1 MKIEILAFG
10 IAKDIVKGRSLSLD
24 LPSGTNVGGLKA
36 ELCGRFPNFE
46 KLKSMAIAVN
56 EEYQTDDFSLSEK
69 DEVVI
74 IPPVSGG

>member
-10 IAKDIVKGRSLSLD
+10 IAKDIVGGRTLALE
-24 LPSGTNVGGLKA
+24 LPNGTTVGRLK
-36 ELCGRFPNFE
+36 EQLCGRFPAFL
-46 KLKSMAIAVN
+46 KLKSLSVAVN
-56 EEYQTDDFSLSEK
+56 SEYRSDDFLLGEK